1 MQRALI
7 LALCGLL
14 TTAAVACGKKEAPA
28 PPPPDVKVATVLQ
41 KDVPIYVEAIGQT
54 RGSTE
59 IEVRARVEG
68 FIQTID
74 FKEGNPV
81 RKGQLLYTI
90 DPSPFAAA
98 LAQAK
103 GALAETEAQLARARQ
118 DVVRYEPLVAKNAI
132 SRQEYETA
140 VAVQRAAEA
149 SVEAAKA
156 TADSARINLGY
167 TRVVAPESGMV
178 GKTEVYPGTLVGR
191 GQSTLLTNISQI
203 GAIHVRFT
211 IPERDYLYYARRRQG
226 TDQANQTP
234 KLPFELVLAD
244 GSLHPEKGQLVFVD
258 RNVDPATGTILME
271 AAFPNPGGIVRPGQY
286 ARVRAAV
293 DLKTGAILVPQRAVS
308 ELQGIYN
315 VAVVGGDDTVEIRM
329 VKPGARIGTLW
340 VVDEG
345 LKTGDRVVVEGLQ
358 KVRPGVKVK
367 PEVVKIEDAAAAP
380 PGASAGPAAETRPPR
395 ARPWR
400 TSSSSARSSPS
411 SSRSSRSCS
420 ASTACAASP
429 SSSTPSSPPPR
440 SASLPPTPAPPRS
453 RWSSPWPPRSS
464 RR

>member
-1 MQRALI
+1 MKKMTVPTRLV
-7 LALCGLL
+7 LASVL
-14 TTAAVACGKKEAPA
+14 AAFGCGKKEAP
-28 PPPPDVKVATVLQ
+28 PPPLPDVKVATVLQ

-90 DPSPFAAA
+90 DPSPFEAA
-98 LAQAK
+98 LAQSK
-103 GALAETEAQLARARQ
+103 GALAESEAQLARARQ

-140 VAVQRAAEA
+140 VVVQRAAEA
-149 SVEAAKA
+149 AVEASKA
-156 TADSARINLGY
+156 QAQRAEIDLGY
-167 TRVVAPESGMV
+167 TKVVAPENGMV

-191 GQSTLLTNISQI
+191 GQSTLLTHISQI
-203 GAIHVRFT
+203 ATIHVRFT
-211 IPERDYLYYARRRQG
+211 IPERDYLYYARRAQERG
-226 TDQANQTP
+226 P
-234 KLPFELVLAD
+234 GEIRRLPFELVLSD
-244 GSLHPEKGQLVFVD
+244 GSVHPQKGQLVFVD

-293 DLKTGAILVPQRAVS
+293 DLKQGAILVPQRAVS

-315 VAVVGGDDTVEIRM
+315 VAVVGGDDMVEIRM
-329 VKPGARIGTLW
+329 VTPAQRIGNLW
-340 VVDEG
+340 VMDAG
-345 LKTGDRVVVEGLQ
+345 LKSGDRVVVEGVQ

-367 PEVVKIEDAAAAP
+367 PETVTIEEADAPP
-380 PGASAGPAAETRPPR
+380 PGAAPAAE
-395 ARPWR
+395 AKGVQG
-400 TSSSSARSSPS
+400 
-411 SSRSSRSCS
+411 
-420 ASTACAASP
+420 
-429 SSSTPSSPPPR
+429 
-440 SASLPPTPAPPRS
+440 
-453 RWSSPWPPRSS
+453 
-464 RR
+464 

>member
-1 MQRALI
+1 MRSRPFFEETNPMKRVLI
-7 LALCGLL
+7 PALCGLL
-14 TTAAVACGKKEAPA
+14 ATATVGCGKKEAPA

-90 DPSPFAAA
+90 DPSQYEAA

-132 SRQEYETA
+132 SRQEYDTA
-140 VAVQRAAEA
+140 VVVQRAAEA
-149 SVEAAKA
+149 AVEASKA
-156 TADSARINLGY
+156 QAESAQINLSY
-167 TRVVAPESGMV
+167 TKVVAPENGLA

-191 GQSTLLTNISQI
+191 GQSTLLTHISQI
-203 GAIHVRFT
+203 GTIHVRFT
-211 IPERDYLYYARRRQG
+211 IPERDYLYYARRRQEAG
-226 TDQANQTP
+226 KADQAPQ
-234 KLPFELVLAD
+234 LPFELVLAD
-244 GSLHPEKGQLVFVD
+244 GSAHPEKGRLVFVD
-258 RNVDPATGTILME
+258 RNVDPTTGTILME

-293 DLKTGAILVPQRAVS
+293 DLKKGAILVPQRAVS

-315 VAVVGGDDTVEIRM
+315 VAVVGGDDAVEIRM
-329 VKPGARIGTLW
+329 VTQGQRIGNLW
-340 VVDEG
+340 VIDAG
-345 LKTGDRVVVEGLQ
+345 LKAGERVVVEGLQ

-367 PEVVKIEDAAAAP
+367 PEAVTIEEGVAPP
-380 PGASAGPAAETRPPR
+380 PGAAPAAE
-395 ARPWR
+395 AKG
-400 TSSSSARSSPS
+400 AQG
-411 SSRSSRSCS
+411 
-420 ASTACAASP
+420 
-429 SSSTPSSPPPR
+429 
-440 SASLPPTPAPPRS
+440 
-453 RWSSPWPPRSS
+453 
-464 RR
+464 